1 MKRLIKSNPFLFKLW
16 FELYRKNRGVKI
28 NYFNHKIKFLL
39 DGYPRSGNTF
49 AASLVKYIF
58 GKDVSFVHHFHAIAP
73 IKIALRKDLPVCIL
87 IRDPKEAITSNYLK
101 TFALKNKDVLREIN
115 KNLLKKLTI
124 EYSDYYKFVY
134 KKRNKINIII
144 FKDFISK
151 PEIFLSKINSL
162 VYNDDFK
169 ISPLQIKDAINNY
182 GGATDTYGS
191 SKPSAEKEKL
201 KDILKS
207 VLIDSKEY
215 QIASSLYNKF

>member
-16 FELYRKNRGVKI
+16 FELYRKNRGIKK
-28 NYFNHKIKFLL
+28 NYFNHKTKFLL

-58 GKDVSFVHHFHAIAP
+58 GKEVFVHHFHAIAP
-73 IKIALRKDLPVCIL
+73 IKIALRKDIPVYIL

-101 TFALKNKDVLREIN
+101 TFALKNKDIPREIN
-115 KNLLKKLTI
+115 ETLLKKLTI
-124 EYSDYYKFVY
+124 EYSNYYKFVY
-134 KKRNKINIII
+134 KKRNKIEIII
-144 FKDFISK
+144 FKDLISR
-151 PEIFLSKINSL
+151 PEIFLSNINSL

-191 SKPSAEKEKL
+191 SKPNAEKEKL

>member
-1 MKRLIKSNPFLFKLW
+1 MRKLIKSNPLLYNLW
-16 FELYRKNRGVKI
+16 FYLYRKNRGVSI
-28 NYFNHKIKFLL
+28 NYFNHKINFLL

-49 AASLVKYIF
+49 AASLVKFIY
-58 GKDVSFVHHFHAIAP
+58 GKEVFVHHFHAIAP
-73 IKIALRKDLPVCIL
+73 IKIALRKDLPVFIL

-101 TFALKNKDVLREIN
+101 TFALKHKEIPKEVDKTLLN
-115 KNLLKKLTI
+115 NLII
-124 EYSDYYKFVY
+124 EYSNYYKFVY
-134 KKRNKINIII
+134 EQGNKINIII

-191 SKPSAEKEKL
+191 SKPNAEKENF

>member
-16 FELYRKNRGVKI
+16 FEFYRKNRGVEI

-58 GKDVSFVHHFHAIAP
+58 GKDVFVHHFHAIAP
-73 IKIALRKDLPVCIL
+73 IKIALRKDIPIFIL

-101 TFALKNKDVLREIN
+101 TFALKNKDIPREIN
-115 KNLLKKLTI
+115 ESLLKKLTI
-124 EYSDYYKFVY
+124 EYSNYYKFVY
-134 KKRNKINIII
+134 KKRNKIEIIS

-191 SKPSAEKEKL
+191 SKPNAEKEKL

-207 VLIDSKEY
+207 VLSNCEEY
-215 QIASSLYNKF
+215 QVALTYFNKF

>member
-16 FELYRKNRGVKI
+16 FELYRKNRGVEI
-28 NYFNHKIKFLL
+28 SYFNHKTKFLL

-49 AASLVKYIF
+49 AASLVKYIY
-58 GKDVSFVHHFHAIAP
+58 GKDVFVHHFHAIAP
-73 IKIALRKDLPVCIL
+73 IKIALRKDIPVFIL

-101 TFALKNKDVLREIN
+101 TFALKHKEIPKEVDKTLLN
-115 KNLLKKLTI
+115 NLII
-124 EYSDYYKFVY
+124 EYSNYYKFVY
-134 KKRNKINIII
+134 EQGNKINIII

-169 ISPLQIKDAINNY
+169 ISPLYIKDAINNY

>member
-1 MKRLIKSNPFLFKLW
+1 MKSLIKSNPFLFKLW
-16 FELYRKNRGVKI
+16 FELYRKNRGVEI
-28 NYFNHKIKFLL
+28 NYFNHKTKFLL

-58 GKDVSFVHHFHAIAP
+58 GKDVFVHHFHAIAP
-73 IKIALRKDLPVCIL
+73 IKIALRKDIPVFIL

-101 TFALKNKDVLREIN
+101 TFALKHKEIPKEVDKTLLN
-115 KNLLKKLTI
+115 NLII
-124 EYSDYYKFVY
+124 EYSNYYKFVY
-134 KKRNKINIII
+134 EQGNKINIII

-169 ISPLQIKDAINNY
+169 ISPLYIKDAINNY

>member
-58 GKDVSFVHHFHAIAP
+58 GKDVFVHHFHAIAP
-73 IKIALRKDLPVCIL
+73 IKIALRKDIPVYIL

-101 TFALKNKDVLREIN
+101 TFALKNKDVPREIN

-124 EYSDYYKFVY
+124 EYSNYYKFVY
-134 KKRNKINIII
+134 KKRNKIEIII
-144 FKDFISK
+144 FKDFISR
-151 PEIFLSKINSL
+151 PEIFLSNINSL
-162 VYNDDFK
+162 IYNNDFE
-169 ISPLQIKDAINNY
+169 ISSLQVKDAINNY
-182 GGATDTYGS
+182 KGATDTYGS
-191 SKPSAEKEKL
+191 SKPNTGKEKL
-201 KDILKS
+201 KNILKKE
-207 VLIDSKEY
+207 LIEISQYKRAERLY
-215 QIASSLYNKF
+215 SSII

>member
-16 FELYRKNRGVKI
+16 FELYRKNRGVEI
-28 NYFNHKIKFLL
+28 SYFNHKIKFLL

-58 GKDVSFVHHFHAIAP
+58 GKDVFVHHFHAIAP
-73 IKIALRKDLPVCIL
+73 IKIALRKDIPVFIL

-101 TFALKNKDVLREIN
+101 TFALKHKEIPKEVDKTLLN
-115 KNLLKKLTI
+115 NLII
-124 EYSDYYKFVY
+124 EYSNYYKFVY
-134 KKRNKINIII
+134 EQGNKINIII

-169 ISPLQIKDAINNY
+169 ISPLYIKDAINNY